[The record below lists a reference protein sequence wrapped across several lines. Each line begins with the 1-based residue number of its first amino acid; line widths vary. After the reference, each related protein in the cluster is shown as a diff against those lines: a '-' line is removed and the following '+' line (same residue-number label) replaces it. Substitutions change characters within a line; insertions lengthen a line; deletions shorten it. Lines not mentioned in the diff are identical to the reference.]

1 MGRSNQPQGFTLLEL
16 LVALSIFAAVISMVY
31 GAYRSTF
38 RITSDSEAKL
48 HFSTMAQVALDRIT
62 EDLQTLYTGT
72 GGYMLG
78 SREEGKTGRADQ
90 LVFTSTSHLAMN
102 DTELP
107 AGYALLH
114 YSLETDEESG
124 LLRLYRSDMPALP
137 GVLPDQEESG
147 KGFVLC
153 EELAGFELEYVDGRG
168 SGNEAW
174 QSHGDAFDWNDEL
187 IQGKYPSL
195 IRITMQ
201 FATSADDGE
210 RVSYHTA
217 VALPPVEEA
226 GNQ

>member
-1 MGRSNQPQGFTLLEL
+1 MVRRNHPEGFTLLEL

-31 GAYRSTF
+31 VAYRSTF
-38 RITSDSEAKL
+38 RITRDSEAKL
-48 HFSTMAQVALDRIT
+48 HFSNMARVALDRIT

-90 LVFTSTSHLAMN
+90 LVFTSTSHLALH
-102 DTELP
+102 DAELP

-114 YSLETDEESG
+114 YSLEPDEESG
-124 LLRLYRSDMPALP
+124 LLRLYRSDRPALP
-137 GVLPDQEESG
+137 GVPPDKEESG
-147 KGFVLC
+147 KGDVLC
-153 EELAGFELEYVDGRG
+153 EELAGIEFKYIDGRG
-168 SGNEAW
+168 TGDDAW

-201 FATSADDGE
+201 FAASADDGE
-210 RVSYHTA
+210 RISYHTA
-217 VALPPVEEA
+217 VALPPVEDPD
-226 GNQ
+226 NQ